1 MINKKTL
8 LAVLAHPD
16 DETFGM
22 GGTLALYARQGVNVH
37 LITATN
43 GDVGEVD
50 ANYLKGYKSIADRRI
65 SELKCAAELL
75 GITKLHFL
83 NYRDSGM
90 AGTPDNKNPKALAAQ
105 PIEKVAAQVA
115 HIIREIKPQVVI
127 TFDPSGGYY
136 HPDHIASHKAAVLG
150 FKMAADKEF
159 KDKFPPWQ
167 ANKLYFS
174 VFPHG
179 FLKVA
184 VFVTKLVGKDPAKW
198 GRNGDIDMESIAKV
212 SYPVNAKINYREV
225 AEIKDEASACHA
237 SQGGMEMTRGF
248 LGWFRH
254 TFQSNE
260 TFMRDYPRPARRTVE
275 RDLFAGID

>member
-1 MINKKTL
+1 MTNKRTL

-22 GGTLALYARQGVNVH
+22 GGTLALYARRGVNVH

-65 SELKCAAELL
+65 SELKCAAKLL
-75 GITKLHFL
+75 QITKLHFL

-90 AGTPDNKNPKALAAQ
+90 AGTPDNKNPRALAAQ
-105 PIEKVAAQVA
+105 PVERVAAQVA

-127 TFDPSGGYY
+127 TFDPIGGYY
-136 HPDHIASHKAAVLG
+136 HPDHIASHKSAVLG
-150 FKMAADKEF
+150 FKMAADKKF
-159 KDKFPPWQ
+159 KDKLPPWQ
-167 ANKLYFS
+167 ADKLYFS

-184 VFVTKLVGKDPAKW
+184 VFITKMVGKDPSKW

-212 SYPVNAKINYREV
+212 SYPVNARINYREV

-237 SQGGMEMTRGF
+237 SQGGMEMSRGF

-260 TFMRDYPRPARRTVE
+260 TFMRDYPRPARRTIE
-275 RDLFAGID
+275 RDLFSGID

>member
-1 MINKKTL
+1 MANKKTL

-65 SELKCAAELL
+65 SELKCAAKLL

-127 TFDPSGGYY
+127 TFDPIGGYY

-167 ANKLYFS
+167 ASKLYFS

-260 TFMRDYPRPARRTVE
+260 TFMREYPRPARRTVE
-275 RDLFAGID
+275 RDLFAEIE

>member
-1 MINKKTL
+1 MTKKKTL

-22 GGTLALYARQGVNVH
+22 GGTLALYAHQGVDVH

-50 ANYLKGYKSIADRRI
+50 PKYMKGFKSIAERRI
-65 SELKCAAELL
+65 SELKCAAKLL
-75 GITKLHFL
+75 GISKLHFL

-127 TFDPSGGYY
+127 TFDPIGGYY

-150 FKMAADKEF
+150 FKMAADKKY
-159 KDKFPPWQ
+159 KDKLTPWQ
-167 ANKLYFS
+167 VSKLYFS

-184 VFVTKLVGKDPAKW
+184 VFVTKLIGKDPAKW

-212 SYPVNAKINYREV
+212 SYPVNARINYREV
-225 AEIKDEASACHA
+225 AHLKDDASACHA

-254 TFQSNE
+254 IFQSNE
-260 TFMRDYPRPARRTVE
+260 TFMRDHPRPARRSIE